1 MSSLSFALDD
11 AEGFDTRA
19 GFSFVGYTRFGKRQ
33 VCCMFIQVYVSH
45 LNIRMATSFVHY
57 ADVKFALHSAA
68 KISGGI

>member
-33 VCCMFIQVYVSH
+33 VCCTVSH